1 MFIEFTKISYVFFSF
16 RTPKTF
22 TMVLLEQYVRIFED
36 DTYIES
42 YLKKKETDCIL
53 YSNNGVEFNIHKEV
67 LYQTKFMQSLLL
79 STHDICCTTT
89 EIICPCSESELDC
102 MVNFLY
108 R

>member
-1 MFIEFTKISYVFFSF
+1 MLLLSF
-16 RTPKTF
+16 RTPRTF
-22 TMVLLEQYVRIFED
+22 KMVLLEQYIEIFED

-42 YLKKKETDCIL
+42 YFKKKETDCIV

-67 LYQTKFMQSLLL
+67 LYQTKFMQNILL
-79 STHDICCTTT
+79 SAYHNCCGTI
-89 EIICPCSESELDC
+89 EIICPCSEAELDY